1 MPPRKKAA
9 NHAPL
14 GIEKFI
20 LLKKPLE
27 HLGKQV
33 EVPGSFWSGRMSAAE
48 RETKYKCTILDFSV
62 SHRFSPDQPPR
73 QAFQL
78 QEMGVDGTGS
88 LEKSNIESTKIWIEY
103 PSPFLRFFYQTFP
116 LVDVPSTA
124 EEKTKEHGVDDDGGS
139 PHLPADVLP
148 AFPNLRLGRA
158 PIYASY
164 TVNSDTLVEMGP
176 KSGQYSAEFECI
188 ITECDGRACGAKR
201 SFFHKK
207 GKGVSTSNL
216 IAHLRERAEACE
228 VHKAALKVVEASDK
242 NCVEVDGEMVKIH
255 NFSEAFECARPC
267 VSPPPRPRRSSCL

>member
-1 MPPRKKAA
+1 MQPRKKAA

-14 GIEKFI
+14 GIEQYI

-116 LVDVPSTA
+116 LVDVPST

-188 ITECDGRACGAKR
+188 ITECDPE
-201 SFFHKK
+201 SIE
-207 GKGVSTSNL
+207 S
-216 IAHLRERAEACE
+216 
-228 VHKAALKVVEASDK
+228 
-242 NCVEVDGEMVKIH
+242 
-255 NFSEAFECARPC
+255 
-267 VSPPPRPRRSSCL
+267 RRSSQAVGVFGSLVGPGGDCVTDGSCDLCGWSRSSQACLGIHAI